1 MDKEWI
7 IDDFA
12 IRSFRDRA
20 DEDYISARMAYR
32 AALAVPS
39 LWSSLQAIEKYLKC
53 ILLLNRI
60 SCKDAGHNLRIALD
74 AINAS
79 GRVKL
84 DLCGRTADL
93 INHLDGF
100 GSFRYLEISN
110 VAFGSNLIAPDRAV
124 WELRRFCCKDRE
136 PIRLKLEQGIAP
148 PKFRIEGGYLE
159 AILDNTQNPA
169 REPLLWRNVFFGKR
183 QRRRVRRND
192 WMKAENAPLY
202 LHPELIDEILKYVH
216 LPKELVK
223 AYRALAGEQK
233 KP

>member
-20 DEDYISARMAYR
+20 DEDYIS
-32 AALAVPS
+32 
-39 LWSSLQAIEKYLKC
+39 W
-53 ILLLNRI
+53 
-60 SCKDAGHNLRIALD
+60 
-74 AINAS
+74 
-79 GRVKL
+79 
-84 DLCGRTADL
+84 
-93 INHLDGF
+93 
-100 GSFRYLEISN
+100 
-110 VAFGSNLIAPDRAV
+110 
-124 WELRRFCCKDRE
+124 
-136 PIRLKLEQGIAP
+136 QGIAP

-169 REPLLWRNVFFGKR
+169 REPLLWRNAFFGKR

-223 AYRALAGEQK
+223 AYRALAGDQK